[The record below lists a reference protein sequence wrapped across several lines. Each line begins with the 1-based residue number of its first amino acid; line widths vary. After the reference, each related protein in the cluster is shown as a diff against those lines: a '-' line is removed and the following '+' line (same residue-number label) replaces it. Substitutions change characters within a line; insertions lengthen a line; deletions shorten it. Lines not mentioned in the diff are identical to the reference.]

1 MTDVK
6 AKDHTRLSS
15 EMIARMETDPEYKR
29 KILMEH
35 REFTRQKVAEMNE
48 AMKSLE
54 SLTKNR
60 AYSKS
65 TLKFYTELGK
75 KLSKMKKEVKK
86 KKKEKSMKCSNV
98 ELIRK
103 FITITSLPFDFDMDR
118 LNATLFL
125 NDYNWEKSILHYN
138 YDINKNQY
146 MSLNGNLLSF
156 ILNRELSVEEYIELD
171 NILWNITSLYLHKI

>member
-1 MTDVK
+1 MN
-6 AKDHTRLSS
+6 L
-15 EMIARMETDPEYKR
+15 ARNCQKNEKR
-29 KILMEH
+29 
-35 REFTRQKVAEMNE
+35 
-48 AMKSLE
+48 
-54 SLTKNR
+54 
-60 AYSKS
+60 
-65 TLKFYTELGK
+65 GK
-75 KLSKMKKEVKK
+75 EE
-86 KKKEKSMKCSNV
+86 EKSMKCSNV